1 MKKRHIGKVN
11 IFPKKEKEMLKF
23 LNDPKVFE
31 KLSKLSDIANTMSDT
46 QKAIE
51 AKKFDNL
58 EEWLAFSLTRMSP
71 SLFASTEDTGFQKE
85 LQELIINYER
95 KTINEDETNKSRTSE
110 H

>member
-1 MKKRHIGKVN
+1 
-11 IFPKKEKEMLKF
+11 MLKF
-23 LNDPKVFE
+23 LNDPKAFE
-31 KLSKLSDIANTMSDT
+31 KLSKLNDIANTMSNT

-95 KTINEDETNKSRTSE
+95 KTINEDETNKSRISE

>member
-11 IFPKKEKEMLKF
+11 IFPKKGKEMLKF

-85 LQELIINYER
+85 LQELILNYER

>member
-1 MKKRHIGKVN
+1 
-11 IFPKKEKEMLKF
+11 MLKF